1 MRKELEQ
8 LLQETNEAIKSCKDS
23 KEPLFDMVDLLKFKL
38 EIIEELKDEFNGFTT
53 AMLGGPN
60 ISKR

>member
-23 KEPLFDMVDLLKFKL
+23 KESLFDMVGLLKFKL
-38 EIIEELKDEFNGFTT
+38 EIIEKLTKEP
-53 AMLGGPN
+53 A
-60 ISKR
+60 

>member
-23 KEPLFDMVDLLKFKL
+23 KEPLFDMVGLLKFKL
-38 EIIEELKDEFNGFTT
+38 EIIEKL
-53 AMLGGPN
+53 
-60 ISKR
+60 SKEPA

>member
-23 KEPLFDMVDLLKFKL
+23 KDSLFVMVGLLKFKL
-38 EIIEELKDEFNGFTT
+38 EIIEKL
-53 AMLGGPN
+53 
-60 ISKR
+60 SKEPA